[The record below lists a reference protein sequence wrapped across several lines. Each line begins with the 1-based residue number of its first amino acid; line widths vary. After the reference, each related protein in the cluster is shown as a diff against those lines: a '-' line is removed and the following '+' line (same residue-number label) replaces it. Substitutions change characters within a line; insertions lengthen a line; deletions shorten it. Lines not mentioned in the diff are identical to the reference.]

1 MNQYLSSVS
10 LKSLAKG
17 QLLGK
22 YGTVIGAF
30 MLQLI
35 CTLPISMAISFS
47 IGTNSLLRII
57 FFSFAVFL
65 YSVFSGYF
73 IAGQAYI
80 YLKLSCNQTPL
91 ISDLFHFF
99 KEDPS
104 KILGIQAVLAGVSVV
119 VSLPALIA
127 GHYMNSSSIT
137 ASDALPNA
145 PLLLLFA
152 VLYIAASVIDIFV
165 RRILFSQIF
174 YLMLDFPDYSV
185 SQLLKM
191 SIQLIK
197 GSKGRLL
204 YLLISFIPL
213 ILLGV
218 FSFGIAFLWLYPY
231 MQATYANFY
240 LDLVKKKK

>member
-127 GHYMNSSSIT
+127 GHYMNSSIT